1 MELREELEKLV
12 PLVIDFENENSS
24 PEAIKQKKDA
34 WFKPLT
40 RLAAQYGYGPAGLI
54 ECSPDYRRITALK
67 IGEIRVEISSN
78 NIK

>member
-12 PLVIDFENENSS
+12 PLVIEFDNEESS
-24 PEAIKQKKDA
+24 SEAVKQKKDA

-54 ECSPDYRRITALK
+54 ECSPDYRRITALTV
-67 IGEIRVEISSN
+67 GDVRVEIPCDN
-78 NIK
+78 